1 MLKITAVSDSC
12 ESLVLRLEGR
22 LVAAWIG
29 ELRTACDAQ
38 VGGRKRCME
47 LDVGGLSFAD
57 AAGIETLRI
66 LASRGLKI
74 THGSPFLAEL
84 LRENRT

>member
-1 MLKITAVSDSC
+1 MLKITTVSDSC

-22 LVAAWIG
+22 LVAEWIA
-29 ELRTACDAQ
+29 EFRTACDAQ
-38 VGGRKRCME
+38 VGNRERCVE

-57 AAGIETLRI
+57 ADGIEMLRI
-66 LASRGLKI
+66 LANRGLKI
-74 THGSPFLAEL
+74 TNGSPFLAEL

>member
-1 MLKITAVSDSC
+1 MLKITTISDSC

-22 LVAAWIG
+22 LVAEWIG
-29 ELRTACDAQ
+29 ELRSACDDQ
-38 VGGRKRCME
+38 IGSRERRVE

-57 AAGIETLRI
+57 ADGIETLRI
-66 LASRGLKI
+66 LTNRGLKI
-74 THGSPFLAEL
+74 TNGSPFLAEL